1 MKRLHLL
8 VGALTLFLFL
18 LTGQYMDYLE
28 VRTNALGETAR
39 VMFRSRHI
47 YLLLA
52 GLVNLGLGAYF
63 AGRPRGWPR
72 ALQLLGSALVVVA
85 PALMLA
91 AFFTEPGAPGLRRH
105 FTLPAV
111 IILAAGTLLHALSG
125 LRSRETCGQAES
137 RPASR
142 RAREPDGF
150 RLAARQRSLHS
161 GGQRRRATISAAR
174 GRTRAP

>member
-1 MKRLHLL
+1 MRRLHIVVGVATLL
-8 VGALTLFLFL
+8 AFL

-52 GLVNLGLGAYF
+52 GLVNVGLGAYF
-63 AGRPRGWPR
+63 RDRGRGWR
-72 ALQLLGSALVVVA
+72 RGSQLVGSALVIAA

-91 AFFTEPGAPGLRRH
+91 AFFAEPGAPGLKRH

-111 IILAAGTLLHALSG
+111 VFLSAGTLLHALSG
-125 LRSRETCGQAES
+125 LRSGAE
-137 RPASR
+137 
-142 RAREPDGF
+142 ARTD
-150 RLAARQRSLHS
+150 
-161 GGQRRRATISAAR
+161 
-174 GRTRAP
+174 